1 MKRKGRK
8 CSRHQSRDY
17 AADHGESQGTADIC
31 TKATEH
37 PIQRRWV
44 FPDMNSSPW
53 RTLFPWRTPGAGDKS
68 EEEGV
73 WNRNWPQALFH
84 HHPCAAHGG
93 GEGGWGIGNEGM
105 KLNLGKR
112 LMRERCFNF
121 CLCFSLSQPILTG
134 NKLN

>member
-53 RTLFPWRTPGAGDKS
+53 RTLFPWRTPGAGISLRRKECETETDHKPYFTTTLVLLM
-68 EEEGV
+68 EVGKEVEGL
-73 WNRNWPQALFH
+73 A
-84 HHPCAAHGG
+84 
-93 GEGGWGIGNEGM
+93 M
-105 KLNLGKR
+105 K
-112 LMRERCFNF
+112 E
-121 CLCFSLSQPILTG
+121 
-134 NKLN
+134 